1 MMHYD
6 AFLICSVE
14 FLHCSHLGLKAS
26 QRLAL
31 RSAGARWLVVRLKL
45 ASILLL
51 LLIYH
56 GFFSSVVFHS
66 SLFLCIPCS
75 STCQGL
81 PPNRCDFQPRSS
93 ESRLNV
99 CSLQGQ
105 LLEDLSPHP
114 SGLFSPDIKLTPP
127 WPPVET
133 VARGCKGSCFYMFVQ
148 EDLGC
153 TWMYIGSVEIMEIM
167 EIIWI
172 WPISKSAGL
181 VVVAPMPSLGSIKL
195 GDWRFVN
202 QLGNKHMYTIEHYW
216 THTKDVC
223 VSISYS

>member
-1 MMHYD
+1 MSFYSILKWLMMHYD

-56 GFFSSVVFHS
+56 GFFLSVVFHS

-99 CSLQGQ
+99 CLKMFEDVWSTLQGQ

-133 VARGCKGSCFYMFVQ
+133 VARGLVFIICFYKK
-148 EDLGC
+148 
-153 TWMYIGSVEIMEIM
+153 I
-167 EIIWI
+167 
-172 WPISKSAGL
+172 
-181 VVVAPMPSLGSIKL
+181 
-195 GDWRFVN
+195 
-202 QLGNKHMYTIEHYW
+202 
-216 THTKDVC
+216 
-223 VSISYS
+223 